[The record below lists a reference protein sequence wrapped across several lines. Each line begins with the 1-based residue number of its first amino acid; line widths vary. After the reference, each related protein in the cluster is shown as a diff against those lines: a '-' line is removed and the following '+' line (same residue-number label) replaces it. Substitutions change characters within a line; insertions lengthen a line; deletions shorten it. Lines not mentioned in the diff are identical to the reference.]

1 MNPIIPAFK
10 ACKAI
15 HLRLV
20 AMYWTAYTRVL
31 FWLNG
36 VKCGSLKALGRPRI
50 NVSLGGK
57 ATIGN
62 DFYIRTGQAYTEIG
76 NLGSRIL
83 VGPKGVLTIGNHVGM
98 SNATIVADCSVTIGD
113 HVMIGGG
120 VQIFDTNFHST
131 DPAIRASGH
140 ETRDDVKTA
149 PVMIGNHV
157 FIGTN
162 AIICKGVTLGDNA
175 IIAAGSGV
183 VKSIPS
189 GEVWGGNPAQ
199 PISGLTVHRSEPPL
213 SPA

>member
-1 MNPIIPAFK
+1 MHPIIPAFK

-140 ETRDDVKTA
+140 ENRDDVKTA
-149 PVMIGNHV
+149 PVVIGSRV

-175 IIAAGSGV
+175 IVAAGSVV
-183 VKSIPS
+183 VKSIPA
-189 GEVWGGNPAQ
+189 GEVWGGDPAIRFSSA
-199 PISGLTVHRSEPPL
+199 PR
-213 SPA
+213 